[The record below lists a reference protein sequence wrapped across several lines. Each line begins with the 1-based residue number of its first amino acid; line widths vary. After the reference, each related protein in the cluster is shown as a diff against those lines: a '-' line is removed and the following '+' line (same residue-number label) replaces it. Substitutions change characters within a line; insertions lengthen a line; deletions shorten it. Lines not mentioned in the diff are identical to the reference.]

1 MVMRI
6 SFTLDPELVD
16 MIDQYAKTRTLKR
29 EKAVLELIE
38 AGITHFKEG
47 GVIDIDRCRTFEELD
62 QIITGME
69 KMGRSLSELKKEV
82 RLMHHTIEKE
92 WNKESSIVPFQA
104 SRWWRFWK

>member
-16 MIDQYAKTRTLKR
+16 MIDQYAKTRSLKR
-29 EKAVLELIE
+29 EKAILELIE
-38 AGITHFKEG
+38 AGITHVKEG
-47 GVIDIDRCRTFEELD
+47 GVIDIDQCRTFEELD
-62 QIITGME
+62 QIINGFE
-69 KMGRSLSELKKEV
+69 KMDRSIAELKKEV

-92 WNKESSIVPFQA
+92 WNKESSIVPFQT